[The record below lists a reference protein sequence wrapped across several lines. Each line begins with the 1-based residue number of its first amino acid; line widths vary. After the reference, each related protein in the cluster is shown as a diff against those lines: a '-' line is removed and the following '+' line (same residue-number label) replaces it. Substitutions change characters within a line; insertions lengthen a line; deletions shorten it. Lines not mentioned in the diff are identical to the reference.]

1 MPALID
7 LDTQVTFVTDP
18 VNPCGGEDFTVTWQ
32 EVNLGDEA
40 SENYQDIF
48 DMDDAGSGDSQ
59 TLDCDGLQPGQSA
72 TRTLTFNLPAG
83 DYTMNVVVNARGP
96 LFFGNVIIEDCE

>member
-18 VNPCGGEDFTVTWQ
+18 VNPCAGEDFTVTWQ

-40 SENYQDIF
+40 SEDYQDSF

-59 TLDCDGLQPGQSA
+59 TLDCGALQPGQSA
-72 TRTLTFNLPAG
+72 TRTLTFNLLAG
-83 DYTMNVVVNARGP
+83 DYAMNVVVNARGP
-96 LFFGNVIIEDCE
+96 LFLGNVIIEDCE